1 MEATAKEHV
10 RDLNARTAQMRLE
23 SHVESQ
29 RLTEVKL
36 PKFLH
41 VEIVKQALEK
51 FSTVSSPLNRLH
63 KMTNIEL
70 TVAKSFILY

>member
-23 SHVESQ
+23 GDVELQ

-41 VEIVKQALEK
+41 VEIVKQAREK
-51 FSTVSSPLNRLH
+51 FSKVSSPLYRVH
-63 KMTNIEL
+63 KITNIEL
-70 TVAKSFILY
+70 TIAKSYMLY